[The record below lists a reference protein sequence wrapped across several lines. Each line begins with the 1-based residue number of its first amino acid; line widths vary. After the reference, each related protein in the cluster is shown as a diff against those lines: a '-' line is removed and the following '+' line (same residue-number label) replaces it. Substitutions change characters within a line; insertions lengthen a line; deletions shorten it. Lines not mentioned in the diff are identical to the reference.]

1 MWKQS
6 DAVTIYRAFDMGY
19 FPDPAVCLWIA
30 HLGNRYI
37 VFKEKLWFKTVAS
50 DIAKDIIA
58 ESEGMRVNMTYCDP
72 SMDIQTGADVKTILD
87 TFEEN
92 GVPMEKS
99 VNNREH
105 YAHAVHTA
113 LAEEITLKEAD
124 DHGPA
129 VTVPRLQILQ
139 GSGKPLGCP
148 YLIRTIPIMG
158 FDEKR
163 PLALADHKHDH
174 AVVALAYFLIS
185 HSSNERR
192 SYTSKP
198 VPRWLRPKPSDRWI
212 LGREGVKDRY

>member
-1 MWKQS
+1 MWHQS
-6 DAVTIYRAFDMGY
+6 PNIQVYRAFDMGF

-37 VFKEKLWFKTVAS
+37 VFKEKLWFRTVAS

-58 ESEGMRVNMTYCDP
+58 ESEGMRVSATYCDP
-72 SMDIQTGADVKTILD
+72 SMDFQTGADVRTIKD
-87 TFEEN
+87 IFEEN
-92 GVPMEKS
+92 GVPMDKS

-113 LAEEITLKEAD
+113 LSEEAEPGI
-124 DHGPA
+124 
-129 VTVPRLQILQ
+129 PRLQILK
-139 GSGKPLGCP
+139 SGCP
-148 YLIRTIPIMG
+148 YLIRTIPEMQ

-185 HSSNERR
+185 VSSYEHRPMK
-192 SYTSKP
+192 SAASL
-198 VPRWLRPKPSDRWI
+198 PRWMRPKFGDRPVLGSDNVR
-212 LGREGVKDRY
+212 GH